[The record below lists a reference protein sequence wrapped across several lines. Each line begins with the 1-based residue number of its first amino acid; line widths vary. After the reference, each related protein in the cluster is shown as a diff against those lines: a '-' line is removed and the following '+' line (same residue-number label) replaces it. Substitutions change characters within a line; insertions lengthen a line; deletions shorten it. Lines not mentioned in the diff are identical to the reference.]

1 MASPTLGA
9 SFNVLTSVADIDMNG
24 TLDLV
29 TGGVPCVRQG
39 DGASFSGGAQ
49 SVVAYK
55 YQSVGDIDCD
65 PFQEVVLSGSS
76 IAGILTR
83 KLTALPGYPD
93 LAVPSLPGTN
103 AHFATALAD
112 LDGDGEHDLLFSRT
126 DIGQPYYRDLF
137 WRRNDSAPL
146 DVSLDVQP
154 DTLTS
159 DTVMQLNGAVVIN
172 AGGSG
177 FYSGTGVINDTLR
190 TAGLPDGFL
199 LITYQHADWNSATYC
214 TGVAV
219 DSIFLARGVGI
230 EERPTSRSNVF
241 PDPADRQ
248 TTLHCSCTRKP
259 NIELISTDGRIVDLP
274 TITPGPR
281 TGDWEIATH
290 ALANGG
296 YVLRW
301 RDPEERT
308 FNSVLLMVQH

>member
-1 MASPTLGA
+1 G
-9 SFNVLTSVADIDMNG
+9 FNVLTSAADVDMNG
-24 TLDLV
+24 ALDLV
-29 TGGVPCVRQG
+29 VGGVQCVRQG
-39 DGASFSGGAQ
+39 DGASFSGGQ
-49 SVVAYK
+49 QTVVAYK

-65 PFQEVVLSGSS
+65 PFQEIVLSGSS

-83 KLTALPGYPD
+83 KLTTLPGYPD
-93 LAVPSLPGTN
+93 LAVPSLPGSN
-103 AHFATALAD
+103 AHFASALAD
-112 LDGDGEHDLLFSRT
+112 LDGDGERDLLFSRT

-137 WRRNDSAPL
+137 WRRNNSAPL
-146 DVSLDVQP
+146 DVSLDIQP

-177 FYSGTGVINDTLR
+177 FYSGAGVVNDTLH
-190 TAGLPDGFL
+190 TAGLPDGFV

-219 DSIFLARGVGI
+219 DSIFLSRGVGV
-230 EERPTSRSNVF
+230 EERIMTRTNVF

-248 TTLHCSCTRKP
+248 TTLRCSSAQRP
-259 NIELISTDGRIVDLP
+259 NIDLINMDGRLVDLP
-274 TITPGPR
+274 LITPGSR
-281 TGDWEIATH
+281 AGDWVITTQ
-290 ALANGG
+290 ALANGS

-301 RDPEERT
+301 RDTEERT